1 MCGSSFRLVNAKV
14 KIWNSILH
22 KFTAFSFWWVV
33 REKLNLYASTLKTT
47 ETCEN
52 MIHKKPK
59 WFFLCFYFAFFYLLY
74 HLIWVMT
81 FTWWCIKQQKRL
93 CYTRCGVEMENGFDS
108 VRVMIEALFF
118 HSEFSLESLHSCFS
132 FFRYQLATYT
142 IIIYVC
148 ICLEASLSSSS
159 WHEWEREAHC
169 AAHS

>member
-1 MCGSSFRLVNAKV
+1 MRARLKQLKHA
-14 KIWNSILH
+14 KIWYIKSQNG
-22 KFTAFSFWWVV
+22 
-33 REKLNLYASTLKTT
+33 
-47 ETCEN
+47 
-52 MIHKKPK
+52 
-59 WFFLCFYFAFFYLLY
+59 FFLCFYFAFFYLLY

-132 FFRYQLATYT
+132 FSRYQLATYT

-159 WHEWEREAHC
+159 WHEWERGTMCCSQLDLLNNTKMKCHMTIHYETK
-169 AAHS
+169 